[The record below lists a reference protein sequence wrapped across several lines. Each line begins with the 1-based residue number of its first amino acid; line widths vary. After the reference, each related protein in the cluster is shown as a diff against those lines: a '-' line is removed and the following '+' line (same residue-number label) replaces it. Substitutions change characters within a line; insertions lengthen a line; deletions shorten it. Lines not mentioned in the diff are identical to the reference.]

1 MLDPQ
6 TIIASSRF
14 WMQPQDIVYVS
25 NASGAELQKFLFMIQ
40 GIVGPALNG
49 AAIAIA
55 AR

>member
-1 MLDPQ
+1 
-6 TIIASSRF
+6 
-14 WMQPQDIVYVS
+14 MQPQDIVYVS